1 MRRTIRLTERDLS
14 RLVRRAIHEMDDQ
27 SEMGGNSSTK
37 SAMDTVSEFL
47 ESNGGGLGSRN
58 NDDIEKDL
66 QALEYA
72 IRIERNQLG
81 VSNQSA
87 GYKNRSNNE
96 DGGMGDEQLSERYN
110 KRRRN

>member
-1 MRRTIRLTERDLS
+1 MRRTIRLTEKDLT
-14 RLVRRAIHEMDDQ
+14 RLVRRVIRE
-27 SEMGGNSSTK
+27 EEEGNSSTT
-37 SAMDTVSEFL
+37 SAMNTVSEFL
-47 ESNGGGLGSRN
+47 QSNGGGLGARN

-72 IRIERNQLG
+72 IKIERNQLG

-87 GYKNRSNNE
+87 GYKHRSNNE

-110 KRRRN
+110 KRRKY

>member
-1 MRRTIRLTERDLS
+1 MRRTVRLTERDLS

-27 SEMGGNSSTK
+27 SEMGGNGVTT

-47 ESNGGGLGSRN
+47 QSNGGGMGSRN

-96 DGGMGDEQLSERYN
+96 YGGMGDEQLSERYN
-110 KRRRN
+110 KRRRY

>member
-1 MRRTIRLTERDLS
+1 
-14 RLVRRAIHEMDDQ
+14 
-27 SEMGGNSSTK
+27 
-37 SAMDTVSEFL
+37 MDTVSEFL